1 MGTLSWHSEFP
12 SVNTFAFLSLLTLP
26 VIDRHIF
33 LISLHYPTLFFWNH
47 LMRSEIKGLVD
58 ERFRWQFT
66 DQATTEDVALWKVSR
81 ICLLMS
87 ETKVMGS
94 GSLSSQHCK
103 GVSIW
108 QFTSFT
114 ALPHEPEYKQRVGI
128 ERIQCTKPASWNK
141 FSYSWGRIISVS
153 NFIIPI

>member
-1 MGTLSWHSEFP
+1 MRDCLD
-12 SVNTFAFLSLLTLP
+12 NSLIKQPLRMWRSGMFQGY
-26 VIDRHIF
+26 VF
-33 LISLHYPTLFFWNH
+33 SL
-47 LMRSEIKGLVD
+47 
-58 ERFRWQFT
+58 
-66 DQATTEDVALWKVSR
+66 
-81 ICLLMS
+81 S

-153 NFIIPI
+153 NFIIPIKKKGSLIQLHIQKELMWAHVDTNNVLASSHLASRNLHSASSDLGMKLS